1 MSNSPSL
8 GNPRIASTLLL
19 VFLAGAA
26 VGMLGMQYGLHDRLH
41 RVAAAAAPSRETN
54 KEAVLQN
61 FKTKLDL
68 SAEQTDQIAVVL
80 QDYSHYYESLQDQ
93 LDDLRSTGLSRI
105 RSDPPARPAREIR
118 EDANRAGPPIQQR
131 TQKVAG
137 GAGDLVACRIVG
149 T

>member
-1 MSNSPSL
+1 MSNSPSI

-26 VGMLGMQYGLHDRLH
+26 VGMLGMKYGLHDRLH
-41 RVAAAAAPSRETN
+41 RVAAAAPTREASHDSN
-54 KEAVLQN
+54 RDAVLQD

-105 RSDPPARPAREIR
+105 LQVLQPAQREKF
-118 EDANRAGPPIQQR
+118 EKMRAELVPQL
-131 TQKVAG
+131 G
-137 GAGDLVACRIVG
+137 GDNKK
-149 T
+149 

>member
-1 MSNSPSL
+1 MSNKPSI

-26 VGMLGMQYGLHDRLH
+26 VGMLGMKYGLHDRLH
-41 RVAAAAAPSRETN
+41 RVAAAAPARESSHD
-54 KEAVLQN
+54 AMLQD

-68 SAEQTDQIAVVL
+68 SSEQTDQISVVL

-105 RSDPPARPAREIR
+105 LQILQPGQREKFQKM
-118 EDANRAGPPIQQR
+118 RAELVPQL
-131 TQKVAG
+131 
-137 GAGDLVACRIVG
+137 GADNKK
-149 T
+149 

>member
-1 MSNSPSL
+1 VSNSPSL

-26 VGMLGMQYGLHDRLH
+26 VCMLGMRYGLHDRLH
-41 RVAAAAAPSRETN
+41 RVVAAAPPKETN
-54 KEAVLQN
+54 REAVLQD

-68 SAEQTDQIAVVL
+68 SAEQADQIAVVL

-105 RSDPPARPAREIR
+105 VQILEPGQREKF
-118 EDANRAGPPIQQR
+118 EKMRAELAPQLTSEPKKQ
-131 TQKVAG
+131 
-137 GAGDLVACRIVG
+137 
-149 T
+149 

>member
-1 MSNSPSL
+1 MSNSPSI

-26 VGMLGMQYGLHDRLH
+26 VGMLGMKYGLHDRLH
-41 RVAAAAAPSRETN
+41 RVAAAAPSRESSHD
-54 KEAVLQN
+54 AMLQD

-68 SAEQTDQIAVVL
+68 SSEQTDQIAVVL

-105 RSDPPARPAREIR
+105 LQILQPGQREKFQKM
-118 EDANRAGPPIQQR
+118 RAELVPQL
-131 TQKVAG
+131 G
-137 GAGDLVACRIVG
+137 GEPKK
-149 T
+149 

>member
-1 MSNSPSL
+1 VSNSPSI

-26 VGMLGMQYGLHDRLH
+26 VGMLGMKYGLHDRLH
-41 RVAAAAAPSRETN
+41 RVAAAAPSRESSHD
-54 KEAVLQN
+54 AMLQD

-68 SAEQTDQIAVVL
+68 SSEQTDQIAVVL

-105 RSDPPARPAREIR
+105 LQILQPGQREKFQKM
-118 EDANRAGPPIQQR
+118 RAELVPQL
-131 TQKVAG
+131 G
-137 GAGDLVACRIVG
+137 GEPKK
-149 T
+149 

>member
-1 MSNSPSL
+1 VSNSPSI

-41 RVAAAAAPSRETN
+41 RVAAAAAPPRDTN

-105 RSDPPARPAREIR
+105 LQILQPGQREKF
-118 EDANRAGPPIQQR
+118 EKMRAELAPQLNSEP
-131 TQKVAG
+131 KK
-137 GAGDLVACRIVG
+137 
-149 T
+149 

>member
-1 MSNSPSL
+1 MSNSPSI

-26 VGMLGMQYGLHDRLH
+26 VGMLGMKYGLHDRLH
-41 RVAAAAAPSRETN
+41 RVAAAAPARESSHD
-54 KEAVLQN
+54 AMLQD

-68 SAEQTDQIAVVL
+68 SAEQTDQISVVL

-105 RSDPPARPAREIR
+105 LQILQPGQREKFQKM
-118 EDANRAGPPIQQR
+118 RAE
-131 TQKVAG
+131 
-137 GAGDLVACRIVG
+137 LVPQLG
-149 T
+149 SEPKK

>member
-26 VGMLGMQYGLHDRLH
+26 VGMLGMRYGLHDRLH
-41 RVAAAAAPSRETN
+41 RVAAAAAPPRDSSR
-54 KEAVLQN
+54 EAVLQN
-61 FKTKLDL
+61 FKTQLDL

-105 RSDPPARPAREIR
+105 QQILQPAQREKF
-118 EDANRAGPPIQQR
+118 EKMR
-131 TQKVAG
+131 TELAPQLSAEPKK
-137 GAGDLVACRIVG
+137 
-149 T
+149 

>member
-1 MSNSPSL
+1 M
-8 GNPRIASTLLL
+8 

-26 VGMLGMQYGLHDRLH
+26 VGMLGMRYGLHDRLH
-41 RVAAAAAPSRETN
+41 RVAAAAAPTHESNREPN
-54 KEAVLQN
+54 HAAVLQD

-105 RSDPPARPAREIR
+105 LQILQPGQREKF
-118 EDANRAGPPIQQR
+118 EKMR
-131 TQKVAG
+131 TELAPQLNSEPKK
-137 GAGDLVACRIVG
+137 
-149 T
+149 

>member
-1 MSNSPSL
+1 VSNSPSL

-26 VGMLGMQYGLHDRLH
+26 VGMLGMKYGLHDRLH
-41 RVAAAAAPSRETN
+41 RVAQAAAPPPRD
-54 KEAVLQN
+54 AVLQN
-61 FKTKLDL
+61 FKTQLDL

-105 RSDPPARPAREIR
+105 VQILQPSQREKF
-118 EDANRAGPPIQQR
+118 EKMR
-131 TQKVAG
+131 TELAPQLSEPKK
-137 GAGDLVACRIVG
+137 
-149 T
+149 